1 MGEEKHAEEHSSLIQ
16 TPKQLVIVVVLAFA
30 VPVVVIS
37 LLAHLVTSSVTPSA
51 TNPGLTEEAIAKRL
65 KPVGDVAI
73 MSKEEREAKL
83 AADKVAAAS
92 APKPETVKP
101 PAGAP
106 APVAA
111 AKTDGA
117 EGKKVYDTACA
128 ACHAAGVAG
137 APKFGD
143 KTAWAAR
150 IKSGMDTLYASAIK
164 GKNAMPPKGGNPALA
179 EADVR
184 AAVDFMVN
192 QSK

>member
-1 MGEEKHAEEHSSLIQ
+1 MGEEKHSEEHSSLIE
-16 TPKQLVIVVVLAFA
+16 TPKQLVVVVVLAFA

-37 LLAHLVTSSVTPSA
+37 LLAHLVTTSVTPTA

-83 AADKVAAAS
+83 AADKAAAAS
-92 APKPETVKP
+92 APKPEAVKP

-106 APVAA
+106 ATVAA
-111 AKTDGA
+111 KADGA
-117 EGKKVYDTACA
+117 QGKKVYDNACA
-128 ACHAAGVAG
+128 ACHTPGVAG
-137 APKFGD
+137 APKVGD
-143 KTAWAAR
+143 TAAWAAR
-150 IKSGMDTLYASAIK
+150 LKSGMDTLYASAIK

-179 EADVR
+179 DADVK
-184 AAVDFMVN
+184 AAVDFMVT